1 MSNQL
6 ILACI
11 VLFIVIKLITLIYVS
26 RGKYSS
32 KFVTY
37 WTIFPINLDN
47 IDHLSKEQQVKFN
60 FLIYLSGSLDV
71 LIYLV
76 IIGLIFERKTDD
88 LILLLLLTH
97 LSSYLFNIPLN
108 KILEDHPLENVT
120 KGDDN

>member
-1 MSNQL
+1 MSKQL
-6 ILACI
+6 ILACMI
-11 VLFIVIKLITLIYVS
+11 LFILIKLITLVYVS

-32 KFVTY
+32 RLVTY
-37 WTIFPINLDN
+37 WTIFSTDLDN
-47 IDHLSKEQQVKFN
+47 IDHLSKKQQVKFN

-97 LSSYLFNIPLN
+97 LSSYLLSLPLN
-108 KILEDHPLENVT
+108 KILEVHSLANVT
-120 KGDDN
+120 NGDGN

>member
-6 ILACI
+6 ILTCMI
-11 VLFIVIKLITLIYVS
+11 LFIVIKLITFIYVS

-37 WTIFPINLDN
+37 WTIFPTNLDN
-47 IDHLSKEQQVKFN
+47 IDHLSKKQQVKFN

-97 LSSYLFNIPLN
+97 LSSYLLSLPLN
-108 KILEDHPLENVT
+108 KILEDHSLENVT
-120 KGDDN
+120 NGDGN

>member
-1 MSNQL
+1 MFDHLILVCVILFILIQL
-6 ILACI
+6 IAMS
-11 VLFIVIKLITLIYVS
+11 YVS

-37 WTIFPINLDN
+37 WTIFPTDLDN

-97 LSSYLFNIPLN
+97 LSSYLFSIPLN
-108 KILEDHPLENVT
+108 KLLEDHLLENVT

>member
-37 WTIFPINLDN
+37 WTIFPTNLDN

-76 IIGLIFERKTDD
+76 IVGLIFERKTDD

-97 LSSYLFNIPLN
+97 LSSYLFSIPLN
-108 KILEDHPLENVT
+108 KILEDHPLENIT
-120 KGDDN
+120 KGDGK